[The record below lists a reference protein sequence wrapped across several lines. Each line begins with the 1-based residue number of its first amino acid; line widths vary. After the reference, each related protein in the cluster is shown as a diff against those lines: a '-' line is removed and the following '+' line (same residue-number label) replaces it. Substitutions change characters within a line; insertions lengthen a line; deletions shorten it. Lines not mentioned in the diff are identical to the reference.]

1 MRKRVAWV
9 VGLAFIGAL
18 ACDDRNVDQV
28 AGIGGGGQI
37 SDTALTVLPTEV
49 QITVGSSI
57 QLSTNVGN
65 SSQLEWRSS
74 NNNVATVTTTGL
86 VTGRGPGTAT
96 ILVRFIADTTN
107 SASATVSVTP

>member
-37 SDTALTVLPTEV
+37 GDTALTVLPTEV

-96 ILVRFIADTTN
+96 IVVRFIADTTN

>member
-1 MRKRVAWV
+1 MRKRVAWA

-18 ACDDRNVDQV
+18 ACDDRNADQV
-28 AGIGGGGQI
+28 AGIGGGEPVN
-37 SDTALTVLPTEV
+37 DTSLTVLPTSV
-49 QITVGSSI
+49 QISVGSNT

-74 NNNVATVTTTGL
+74 DNNVATVTGTGL

-96 ILVRFIADTTN
+96 IVVRFTADTTN
-107 SASATVSVTP
+107 TASATVSVTP